1 VWISGSPGGVTIPYA
16 KKLAEEIP
24 PVAVRLRRDFGA
36 VLNLIRSHALLHRA
50 TRDRDKQGRVVAT
63 IEDYAVVRSL
73 IVDLI
78 SEGAEATVPEIVR
91 ETVEKVEQLIEDS
104 DEASVNIG
112 QVGAELG
119 LDYQPT
125 YRRVKMA
132 EDAGYLR
139 NLEDRRGKPARLV
152 VGAPMPEDV
161 EILPWPEALGIFTY
175 SGFSGGEETPLP
187 P

>member
-1 VWISGSPGGVTIPYA
+1 M
-16 KKLAEEIP
+16 
-24 PVAVRLRRDFGA
+24 
-36 VLNLIRSHALLHRA
+36 LNLIRSHALLHCA

-63 IEDYAVVRSL
+63 IEDYAVVWSL

-91 ETVEKVEQLIEDS
+91 ATVEKVEKLVEDS
-104 DEASVNIG
+104 GKEAVNIK
-112 QVGAELG
+112 QVAAELG

-139 NLEDRRGKPARLV
+139 NLEDRKGKPARLI
-152 VGAPMPEDV
+152 VGDPMPEDV
-161 EILPWPEALGIFTY
+161 EILPRPEALGAFTY
-175 SGFSGGEETPLP
+175 SGFSGEVETPP
-187 P
+187 PPAKDQGTNFEKDFFDDEEEL

>member
-1 VWISGSPGGVTIPYA
+1 
-16 KKLAEEIP
+16 
-24 PVAVRLRRDFGA
+24 

-132 EDAGYLR
+132 GRRRPDAR
-139 NLEDRRGKPARLV
+139 RRGDPAPARG
-152 VGAPMPEDV
+152 VGHIYVFRVFGRGRDPPPPSRDQGMNFEKD
-161 EILPWPEALGIFTY
+161 F
-175 SGFSGGEETPLP
+175 FDDEEEL
-187 P
+187 